1 MTTTR
6 IGIEVGKSFSRTY
19 GGETL
24 VVTAIASPW
33 AEARIAELEAALKLI
48 ASGMQGDRF
57 LADWELS
64 DIANKA
70 LTPKRDQ

>member
-1 MTTTR
+1 MECCKGLAPEQDCACAR
-6 IGIEVGKSFSRTY
+6 S
-19 GGETL
+19 
-24 VVTAIASPW
+24 
-33 AEARIAELEAALKLI
+33 RIAELEAALKMI

-64 DIANKA
+64 DIASKA